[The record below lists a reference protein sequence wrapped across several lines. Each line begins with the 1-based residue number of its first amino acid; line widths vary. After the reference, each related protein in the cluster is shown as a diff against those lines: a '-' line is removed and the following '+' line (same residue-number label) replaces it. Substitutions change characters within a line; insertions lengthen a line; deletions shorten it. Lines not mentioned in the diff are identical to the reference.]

1 MKFREGP
8 FFCVGGGGNSGFQM
22 VNLMCQ
28 LQVARVALL
37 GFDMDAAAPTHWHGA
52 HWSWGGPGTVS
63 RENMGKWRAA
73 LDAAAPHIARAGVEM
88 VNISPLSALTAFERA
103 DPVEVIT
110 SWTR

>member
-1 MKFREGP
+1 MEFRPGP
-8 FFCVGGGGNSGFQM
+8 LMCVGGGGNSGFQM

-37 GFDMDAAAPTHWHGA
+37 GFDMDAGAATHWHGP
-52 HWSWGGPGTVS
+52 HWSWGGPGTVTAA
-63 RENMGKWRAA
+63 NMDKWRAG
-73 LDAAAPHIARAGVEM
+73 LDAAAPQIAAAGVDLI
-88 VNISPLSALTAFERA
+88 NISPLSALTAYERA